1 MNSLKASAF
10 LTKEG
15 IIREF
20 STQIDCPTDNKQ
32 IEFEN
37 ENKDFSKNENKDLKK
52 NNLITIAKRNETET
66 EINFENFNS
75 LEILYERFVNKS
87 YVKMILDFI
96 VFLFIICFMLIAPI
110 RNRECFSSLIW
121 RIVKNKFN
129 NNNTETTGKMTN
141 MNNRNSIMQTRFVI
155 PLQAISKII

>member
-1 MNSLKASAF
+1 MIQNNSNFNNNGIEILEKLSICHKDVAVLIELNSLKASAF

-37 ENKDFSKNENKDLKK
+37 ENKDFEIFKK

-75 LEILYERFVNKS
+75 LEILYERIV
-87 YVKMILDFI
+87 VKVI
-96 VFLFIICFMLIAPI
+96 
-110 RNRECFSSLIW
+110 SL
-121 RIVKNKFN
+121 K
-129 NNNTETTGKMTN
+129 
-141 MNNRNSIMQTRFVI
+141 
-155 PLQAISKII
+155 L